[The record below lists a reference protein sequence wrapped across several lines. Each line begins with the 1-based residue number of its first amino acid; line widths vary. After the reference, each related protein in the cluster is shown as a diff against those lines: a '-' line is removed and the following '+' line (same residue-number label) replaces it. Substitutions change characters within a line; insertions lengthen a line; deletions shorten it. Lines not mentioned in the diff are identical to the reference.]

1 MGTSWLQ
8 TPVLE
13 QLMAE
18 YPMSKYPALQ
28 VKVTVL
34 PTTLPTDI
42 RPFVGALTVGQVV
55 SVASIS
61 KRKLSSEIYSLAW
74 GAPAIIIFFGV

>member
-13 QLMAE
+13 QVIAE
-18 YPMSKYPALQ
+18 YPMSKYPVLQ

-34 PTTLPTDI
+34 PASLPPDI
-42 RPFVGALTVGQVV
+42 RPFAGAMTVGQFV
-55 SVASIS
+55 SMASIH
-61 KRKLSSEIYSLAW
+61 KRKLSSETCFL
-74 GAPAIIIFFGV
+74 GTHPMFQT